1 MCQRVHPLSLL
12 RSATPAPYTAC
23 RYWFTYVG
31 PRCCTPDQGT
41 TCSTTRPV
49 ARTLNR
55 FDPAQRPNGLDYK
68 SHYLNCNGV
77 QPWL

>member
-12 RSATPAPYTAC
+12 RSATPAPYPYTAC

-49 ARTLNR
+49 ADLKWVRSGATS
-55 FDPAQRPNGLDYK
+55 QQSGL
-68 SHYLNCNGV
+68 
-77 QPWL
+77 